1 MGARAVLPRLPAWLV
16 APLVLAGRC
25 LLGLACA
32 RISAETHV
40 TAYVAVRAD
49 CIKVCGRV
57 GKLSHATVWGH
68 VCIHERPSVTL
79 RQPDEQPPAAK
90 ITWRL
95 RTPCKHVA
103 ALLSVSV
110 YWKVCNDVSQCYALT
125 PTILMI
131 GLPAPSCCAL
141 HSVQTSR
148 IAPHRQ
154 CTLLEEGQSVM
165 DRQAGRITSC
175 GTGYLQL
182 KSIKERRPHQTPPTS
197 GPVARGPGRRQALH
211 HTARVLHLVKLPHTR
226 TASQTLADTGWHSGS
241 DPVHQQ

>member
-1 MGARAVLPRLPAWLV
+1 MSLHMLPCVLTASRYARGLV
-16 APLVLAGRC
+16 S
-25 LLGLACA
+25 
-32 RISAETHV
+32 SAMQH
-40 TAYVAVRAD
+40 
-49 CIKVCGRV
+49 CG
-57 GKLSHATVWGH
+57 GH
-68 VCIHERPSVTL
+68 ICIHERPSVTL
-79 RQPDEQPPAAK
+79 RQPDDQPPAAK

-148 IAPHRQ
+148 IAPYRQ